1 MSEPVVRSTG
11 MTDVVRAAGA
21 VVWRG
26 DEADPEVALVHRP
39 KYGDWS
45 FPKGKL
51 KSGEHVIA
59 AALREVREETGLDV
73 VFGRPLP
80 PNHYLKDGRL
90 KRVDYWAARAVG
102 VAEDFPFGDEVDE
115 VVWLSLD
122 EARRRLTYE
131 WDAGLL
137 RSLTALPLATVPLIF
152 VRHGLAGSRQE
163 WKGDDDLRPLDESG
177 WAQSAAF
184 TAVLGAYRPSALV
197 SSPSLRCVQML
208 KPYADGLG
216 MRVREDRALSE
227 DGYDPRAAERLVSEL
242 ADSGESSVV
251 CSHGKVLPEL
261 LAMSC
266 EGRLGDDPAEAQL
279 GKGAFAVLNRAA
291 GRLVSVE
298 RHIT

>member
-1 MSEPVVRSTG
+1 MFESGVRSTG
-11 MTDVVRAAGA
+11 VTDMIRAAGA

-39 KYGDWS
+39 KYDDWS

-51 KSGEHVIA
+51 KPGEHVIV

-80 PNHYLKDGRL
+80 PSHYLKDGRL
-90 KRVDYWAARAVG
+90 KRVDYWAARVVG
-102 VAEDFPFGDEVDE
+102 VAEEFPYGDEVDE
-115 VVWLSLD
+115 VVWLPLD

-137 RSLTALPLATVPLIF
+137 RALTALPLATVPLIF

-184 TAVLGAYRPSALV
+184 TAVLGAYRPAVLV

-208 KPYADGLG
+208 KPYADDLG
-216 MRVREDRALSE
+216 MRVREDLTLSE
-227 DGYDPRAAERLVSEL
+227 DGYDPRAAERLVGEL
-242 ADSGESSVV
+242 AASGEPAVV

-266 EGRLGDDPAEAQL
+266 RDRPDGDPAEVEL
-279 GKGAFAVLNRAA
+279 DKGAFAVLNRAA

-298 RHIT
+298 HHLT

>member
-1 MSEPVVRSTG
+1 MFEPEVRSTG
-11 MTDVVRAAGA
+11 MTDMIRAAGA

-26 DEADPEVALVHRP
+26 DETDPEVALVHRP
-39 KYGDWS
+39 KYDDWS

-51 KSGEHVIA
+51 KPGEHMIA
-59 AALREVREETGLDV
+59 GALREVREETGLDV
-73 VFGRPLP
+73 VFGRSLP
-80 PNHYLKDGRL
+80 PSHYLKDGRL
-90 KRVDYWAARAVG
+90 KRVDYWAARASGPGGEIITV
-102 VAEDFPFGDEVDE
+102 DEVDE
-115 VVWLSLD
+115 VVWLPLN

-137 RSLTALPLATVPLIF
+137 RALTALPLATVPLIF

-163 WKGDDDLRPLDESG
+163 WKGDDDLRPLDEFG

-184 TAVLGAYRPSALV
+184 TAVLDAYRPAALV
-197 SSPSLRCVQML
+197 SSPSLRCVEML
-208 KPYADGLG
+208 KPYAGGRG

-227 DGYDPRAAERLVSEL
+227 DGYDSRAAERLVSEL
-242 ADSGESSVV
+242 IESGEPSVV

-261 LAMSC
+261 LAMSGESRLNDA
-266 EGRLGDDPAEAQL
+266 EGQL

-298 RHIT
+298 RYIT